1 MNKHLIYYVYN
12 CKPIVKTF
20 HSEKKLDLFIKKLTK
35 DLEENGGSMNGYWI
49 DLIVRDI
56 HGKIKKYV

>member
-1 MNKHLIYYVYN
+1 MNTTLKIL
-12 CKPIVKTF
+12 TALTA
-20 HSEKKLDLFIKKLTK
+20 SLTK